1 MQLGEEEEGTVVKGM
16 GWGHGQLERGK
27 RGWRAGRESQ
37 EPLQRGG
44 AGVWYMCKLHQI
56 LVCFRISFMY
66 LSHKIYEPYKQ
77 DIYAFL

>member
-1 MQLGEEEEGTVVKGM
+1 
-16 GWGHGQLERGK
+16 
-27 RGWRAGRESQ
+27 
-37 EPLQRGG
+37 
-44 AGVWYMCKLHQI
+44 MCKLHQI